1 MNDYNEYIVKNETSK
16 FLFQRNYD
24 EIEFVKTLLDN
35 FELLLKGFNEGY
47 VI

>member
-1 MNDYNEYIVKNETSK
+1 MNDYNDYIVKNETNK

-24 EIEFVKTLLDN
+24 EIEFVKILLEN
-35 FELLLKGFNEGY
+35 FEFLLKGLNEGY